1 MVNIKPSIDF
11 TRGLEGVNSPAQCL
25 NEVVRAWT
33 EYVKITEEEKTK
45 RSEIEAW
52 EKIAIATINV
62 KRDFL
67 IGYLDRSFDERAKNF
82 HLLFKTVDCAM
93 SSGDNQQLGLAL
105 QAIIELAQSSPFKDL
120 TNLSTVK
127 AALDDPDHVWEL

>member
-1 MVNIKPSIDF
+1 MANIKPSIDF
-11 TRGLEGVNSPAQCL
+11 MRGIEGFISPAHCL

-33 EYVKITEEEKTK
+33 EYSTIREQEKTK

-52 EKIAIATINV
+52 EKIDLAEIEA

-67 IGYLDRSFDERAKNF
+67 IGYLDRSFDERTTKF
-82 HLLFKTVDCAM
+82 ESLFQTVDRAI
-93 SSGDNQQLGLAL
+93 SANDTQQLCLTL
-105 QAIIELAQSSPFKDL
+105 HAIVELAKSSPFKDL
-120 TNLSTVK
+120 TDLSTVK

>member
-1 MVNIKPSIDF
+1 MANIKPSIDF
-11 TRGLEGVNSPAQCL
+11 MRGIEGFISPAHCL

-33 EYVKITEEEKTK
+33 EYSTIREQEKTK

-52 EKIAIATINV
+52 EKLDLAEIKV

-67 IGYLDRSFDERAKNF
+67 IGYLDRSFDERSTNF
-82 HLLFKTVDCAM
+82 ELLFQTVDRAI
-93 SSGDNQQLGLAL
+93 SSNDTQQLCLTL
-105 QAIIELAQSSPFKDL
+105 HAIVELAKSSPFKDL
-120 TNLSTVK
+120 ADLSTVK